1 MTKSLSEYVLLQ
13 LPLSFCYS
21 ISLIFEAKNM
31 EDAEDEKKLIM
42 DDLGLKY
49 KLLIGMEF
57 KTIYKGEFEMP
68 QTGNERDV
76 LSKPFR

>member
-1 MTKSLSEYVLLQ
+1 
-13 LPLSFCYS
+13 
-21 ISLIFEAKNM
+21 M

-57 KTIYKGEFEMP
+57 KVIHKGEFEMP